1 MEFLPNLYFCNT
13 LCCRNSYTHWDKCR
27 KHWYRKATRQQHTLA
42 SLRISF
48 FLKKYYST
56 KLNLSN
62 RLIWAHKTS
71 LVPQLCIQSLVSSL
85 EYAQS
90 FCLFLLFIRIVKQ
103 FRHSGIFF
111 FLLFILITYMNKNLS
126 YQRYKKPWWLCLRRH
141 VI

>member
-1 MEFLPNLYFCNT
+1 MEFLPNLNFCNA
-13 LCCRNSYTHWDKCR
+13 LCCRNSYKHWDKCR
-27 KHWYRKATRQQHTLA
+27 KPWYRKATRQQHTLA

-71 LVPQLCIQSLVSSL
+71 LVPQFCIQSLVSSL
-85 EYAQS
+85 EYAQL

-111 FLLFILITYMNKNLS
+111 FAFHFNNIYEQNLS